1 MEDPEYLK
9 AAASG
14 CNNSSSLTSWRQIF
28 SPSGR
33 RTVHCRSGCARCSR
47 SAGTDDPRLRRPH
60 ESAQSSACNPRLRRA
75 YERISSFPIGMRRR
89 DSRARIV
96 TGAREAAT
104 SPIYSTNSASH
115 GLERR
120 IRMLWERV
128 LRDQHSVDHPA
139 VCTINSSVNSAT
151 SRRSRQSVDGWLK
164 GTLQGHLRE
173 TSPLLDP
180 LLCMWKTRNMSS
192 SKNRLRV
199 ACLGAPSL

>member
-75 YERISSFPIGMRRR
+75 YECISSFPIGMRRR
-89 DSRARIV
+89 DRRARIV

-120 IRMLWERV
+120 P
-128 LRDQHSVDHPA
+128 LRLSSDGSGCSGSVY
-139 VCTINSSVNSAT
+139 CEINTPWIIPPSVPSTLLSTRLLVDAAG
-151 SRRSRQSVDGWLK
+151 SQSTVG
-164 GTLQGHLRE
+164 
-173 TSPLLDP
+173 
-180 LLCMWKTRNMSS
+180 
-192 SKNRLRV
+192 
-199 ACLGAPSL
+199 